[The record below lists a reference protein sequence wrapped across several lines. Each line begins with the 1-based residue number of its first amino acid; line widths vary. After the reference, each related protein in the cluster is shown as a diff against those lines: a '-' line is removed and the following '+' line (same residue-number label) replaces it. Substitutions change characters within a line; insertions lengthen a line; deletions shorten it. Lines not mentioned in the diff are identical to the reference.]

1 MYDYGSNARALT
13 PRTVNHHLLD
23 GIQLTAMGN
32 PIVKAQDPPEGIIDL
47 LGFHEVF
54 STESSSG
61 LAVHFFLD
69 DYRFER
75 AWRKPQL
82 YMESLRRFP
91 AVLGPDFSLYTD
103 YPSPLQRW
111 NHYRNQLLMAY
122 WQHEGLCVIPTASW
136 ADADSYEWCF
146 DGLPE
151 RSVIAISSV
160 GCMVHR
166 EAKEAMLEGTAAL
179 IRSKRPKALWV
190 YGKVPRPLE
199 GLLAGY
205 GIPFREFVHGM
216 ERRAKKLRSDFDKV
230 D

>member
-13 PRTVNHHLLD
+13 PKTVNHHLLD

-54 STESSSG
+54 STENSSG
-61 LAVHFFLD
+61 LAVHFFID
-69 DYRFER
+69 DYQFER
-75 AWRKPQL
+75 VWAKPEL
-82 YMESLRRFP
+82 YIEQLRRFP

-136 ADADSYEWCF
+136 ANADSYEWCF